1 MVSSVIHIKT
11 NFTFEWNETKSA
23 KTFLTEWLAD
33 DQVFWWAW
41 LAWPWCWWPPV
52 GSLCIP
58 TPTGHSHQIKEVWWP
73 SGQCPRFQTARP
85 RFDNHFL
92 FNRIE
97 TLFLSVVHFF
107 WRRVPSRGLLGTVL
121 FIFSLFLCVR
131 WDLLKFTPLFSI
143 SLLKFVLLKTIVS
156 LYCTQSLFTHQ
167 RFCQHILYIRPI
179 IFVELCC
186 STVHSSLYTV
196 HCTLYTVHCTL
207 LLLFLF
213 YIQ

>member
-1 MVSSVIHIKT
+1 MKSSVIHIKT

-41 LAWPWCWWPPV
+41 PWCWWPPA

-156 LYCTQSLFTHQ
+156 LYCTVYTISFHPPTL
-167 RFCQHILYIRPI
+167 L
-179 IFVELCC
+179 
-186 STVHSSLYTV
+186 STYTV
-196 HCTLYTVHCTL
+196 HTSNNFSWALQLHCTVYTVTFILILYTM
-207 LLLFLF
+207 
-213 YIQ
+213 I